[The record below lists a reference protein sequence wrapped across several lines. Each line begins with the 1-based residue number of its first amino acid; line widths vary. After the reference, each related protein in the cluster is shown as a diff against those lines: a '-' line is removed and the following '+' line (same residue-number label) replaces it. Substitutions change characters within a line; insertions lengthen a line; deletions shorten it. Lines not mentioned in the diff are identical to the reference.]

1 MKLLRTLAT
10 LVCITSWT
18 STVVHAADI
27 QLDNLTTSLLAAA
40 ERGDI
45 KTIKLL
51 TGLGANLKD
60 SDKSGNNVVLMAAL
74 GGEYVLMKEFLFSG
88 VSPNVRGSAGLTPL
102 TVAAMRGEAM
112 AVRNLLASGAD
123 PNLSSSTNDTPLHY
137 AVQFKRNEIIRTLLD
152 ANSNI
157 DKQNDMVAI
166 RKGNRES
173 FDLLLQRRPN
183 LMLRNSEGHDL
194 LFIAMLENREDMALS
209 LLDNGVSY
217 RLQTGGYLPIHWARA
232 MRQPRLVEVLGRLG
246 S

>member
-1 MKLLRTLAT
+1 
-10 LVCITSWT
+10 
-18 STVVHAADI
+18 
-27 QLDNLTTSLLAAA
+27 
-40 ERGDI
+40 
-45 KTIKLL
+45 
-51 TGLGANLKD
+51 
-60 SDKSGNNVVLMAAL
+60 
-74 GGEYVLMKEFLFSG
+74 
-88 VSPNVRGSAGLTPL
+88 
-102 TVAAMRGEAM
+102 
-112 AVRNLLASGAD
+112 
-123 PNLSSSTNDTPLHY
+123 
-137 AVQFKRNEIIRTLLD
+137 
-152 ANSNI
+152 
-157 DKQNDMVAI
+157 MVAI